1 MHFVKEKKFQAMS
14 LLREF
19 FGRVGEGISTIVFPF
34 VFIPDF
40 LHLLP
45 PALFQFYLLP
55 IGVIYC

>member
-1 MHFVKEKKFQAMS
+1 MS

-19 FGRVGEGISTIVFPF
+19 FGRVGEGISAIVFPF

-45 PALFQFYLLP
+45 TALFQFYLLP